1 VRGVVEELRHV
12 GRLAVPI
19 TVGMLASFGLGLVD
33 TLMVGPL
40 GRDALAGVSL
50 ATNWYFACSVL
61 GLGAM
66 RAVDPIV
73 SQAHGAGDHAAVGR
87 ALGNALALALV
98 LVVPIGLLL
107 AGTAWILPAL
117 GQAPELVGFATTFC
131 AILALGLPGSFL
143 FAALRQVLQGIGNVR
158 PATLVLLGANVVNAA
173 LVWLFVYHLGWGP
186 IGCAVATA
194 TCHTLCFIA
203 LALLVRRRLAAYV
216 PGGLRAAL
224 RSVVEGGVRVVGR
237 LLREGTPLG
246 VQMGMEAWAFSAAGL
261 MVGWLGT
268 TSMAA
273 HSITLT
279 LASLAFMVPLGI
291 SGAAS
296 TRVGN
301 LVGAGGPW
309 VRAAVAAVVLGMGGM
324 SVFAVLFAGVPTL
337 VAGAWQPDPDV
348 LALATRLLPIAGA
361 FALFDGVQVVSFGV
375 LRGAGD
381 LRVPSL
387 ANLLGYWMFGLPL
400 GAWLAFRE
408 GWGVV
413 GIWTGLAA
421 ALATVAVLL
430 VARIH
435 HVARRGAVRVVLD
448 ASTA

>member
-1 VRGVVEELRHV
+1 MRGIVAELGHV
-12 GRLAVPI
+12 GRMAAPI

-40 GRDALAGVSL
+40 GREALAGVSL

-61 GLGAM
+61 GLGAL

-98 LVVPIGLLL
+98 LVVPIGVLL

-117 GQAPELVGFATTFC
+117 GQAPQLVAFAARFC
-131 AILALGLPGSFL
+131 GILALGLPGAFL

-158 PATLVLLGANVVNAA
+158 PATAVLLGANVVNAA
-173 LVWLFVYHLGWGP
+173 LVWLFVYRLAWGP

-194 TCHTLCFIA
+194 TCHTLSFLA

-216 PGGLRAAL
+216 PGGLRVAL
-224 RSVVEGGVRVVGR
+224 RAVAEGGIRTVSR
-237 LLREGTPLG
+237 LLREGAPLG

-291 SGAAS
+291 AGAAA

-309 VRAAVAAVVLGMGGM
+309 VRAAIAAVLLGMVGM
-324 SVFAVLFAGVPTL
+324 SVFALIFAGAPVR
-337 VAGAWQPDPDV
+337 VASAWQPDAQV
-348 LALATRLLPIAGA
+348 LATASRLLPIAGA
-361 FALFDGVQVVSFGV
+361 FALFDGVQVVSFGI

-387 ANLLGYWMFGLPL
+387 ANLLGYWVFGLPL

-413 GIWTGLAA
+413 GIWTGLAV

-430 VARIH
+430 VARVH

-448 ASTA
+448 APTV